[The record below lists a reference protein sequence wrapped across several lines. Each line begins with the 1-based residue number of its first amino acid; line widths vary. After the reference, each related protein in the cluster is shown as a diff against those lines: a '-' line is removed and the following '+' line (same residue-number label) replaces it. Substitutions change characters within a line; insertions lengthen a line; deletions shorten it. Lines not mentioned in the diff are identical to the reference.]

1 MQWFFL
7 LVCTF
12 AWGIAEIFYK
22 KGNLEREKYSH
33 LKTTALV
40 GIFFGIYAAVITI
53 IYSIQDITFLKYIPI
68 NMLIYLPVALCYII
82 SMICS
87 YFGVRFIQESLSDP
101 IENSGAAVIVPIL
114 CAIFLHET
122 TTIIGI
128 IGIIIVVIGLVCVSF
143 FDENGKEER
152 TKKLGKRL
160 AILAFAMPFCYAL
173 FDSVGTFLDLF
184 YTEYVESTL
193 LKGVT
198 EETLEHMANCC
209 YEFTFFLV
217 SIGIL
222 IFFKIKKVK
231 LFSVENDNMDNILL
245 TDSNNVILQNN
256 ENLSLVKRMY
266 VHKDK
271 ILASLFET
279 IGQATYLFALSE
291 GGGIAAV
298 IIGAGTVIISFI
310 LSRVFLKEK
319 LSKLQYIFIA
329 IVFIGIIILSFI

>member
-7 LVCTF
+7 LVCTL

-40 GIFFGIYAAVITI
+40 GIFFGIYALVITMI
-53 IYSIQDITFLKYIPI
+53 QSIQDITFLKYLPI

-87 YFGVRFIQESLSDP
+87 YFGVRFIQESISDP
-101 IENSGAAVIVPIL
+101 IENSGAAILVPIL

-122 TTIIGI
+122 TTVVGI

-152 TKKLGKRL
+152 TKKLGKKL
-160 AILAFAMPFCYAL
+160 AMLAFAMPFCYAL

-184 YTEYVESTL
+184 YTEEVSSTL

-198 EETLEHMANCC
+198 EDTLEHMANCC

-217 SIGIL
+217 SVGIL
-222 IFFKIKKVK
+222 IFFKIKNVK
-231 LFSVENDNMDNILL
+231 LFSVENTNTLDNK
-245 TDSNNVILQNN
+245 SQNNVECLVTNN
-256 ENLSLVKRMY
+256 ENLSLSKRMY
-266 VHKDK
+266 IHKDK
-271 ILASLFET
+271 ILAALFET

-298 IIGAGTVIISFI
+298 IIGAGTVIISFV
-310 LSRVFLKEK
+310 LSRIFLKEK
-319 LSKLQYIFIA
+319 LSKLQYVFIA
-329 IVFIGIIILSFI
+329 IVFLGIIILSYI